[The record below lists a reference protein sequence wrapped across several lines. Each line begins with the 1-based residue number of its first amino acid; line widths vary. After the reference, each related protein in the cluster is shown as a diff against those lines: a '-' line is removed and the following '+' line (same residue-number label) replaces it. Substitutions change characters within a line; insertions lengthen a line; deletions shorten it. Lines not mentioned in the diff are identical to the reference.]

1 MDDIVP
7 LDPSRPD
14 DAREAERVLDHR
26 AILYM
31 RHGPPLR
38 VQVRTQSETAA
49 MDFGR
54 ESSYIDE
61 RDATSRQFQA
71 ILPILET
78 AQTLDPTMT
87 PVTPGRAREAEAS
100 REFRATPP
108 QDQAWLYL
116 MDGVPRIYFLSGS
129 SSLGNDNP
137 GTIYMGVLPDR
148 YAVALLLD
156 GLPLEASER
165 RDVLLAAASGRNRFT
180 ADQRNY
186 FCQKMGQEWSA
197 TLQEDAIVAA
207 IATDTRLLV
216 PDADDPNRFTISL
229 DAATIDPRSAVR
241 DQRHGD
247 LKVSVDPKL
256 GTEATAAAVMPLAA
270 GHREVRIQISQGDT
284 RGALVV
290 AEIEPAG
297 LGPGVTASDI
307 VVGEDGSRTTV
318 KVGGRV
324 LPVSPSGV
332 FGAKSTI
339 ALYYELYGTVSG
351 QAYKSR
357 LSLRRTDNPKAG
369 AAASVEFTDQGAGD
383 RLPLERRLT
392 LPDIDKGDYQLE
404 LTVQDPGGRT
414 VVTRRQAIYVRGN

>member
-1 MDDIVP
+1 
-7 LDPSRPD
+7 
-14 DAREAERVLDHR
+14 
-26 AILYM
+26 
-31 RHGPPLR
+31 
-38 VQVRTQSETAA
+38 
-49 MDFGR
+49 
-54 ESSYIDE
+54 
-61 RDATSRQFQA
+61 
-71 ILPILET
+71 
-78 AQTLDPTMT
+78 
-87 PVTPGRAREAEAS
+87 
-100 REFRATPP
+100 
-108 QDQAWLYL
+108 
-116 MDGVPRIYFLSGS
+116 
-129 SSLGNDNP
+129 
-137 GTIYMGVLPDR
+137 
-148 YAVALLLD
+148 
-156 GLPLEASER
+156 
-165 RDVLLAAASGRNRFT
+165 
-180 ADQRNY
+180 
-186 FCQKMGQEWSA
+186 
-197 TLQEDAIVAA
+197 
-207 IATDTRLLV
+207 V

-351 QAYKSR
+351 QTYKSR

-369 AAASVEFTDQGAGD
+369 AAASVEFTDQGAGE

-392 LPDIDKGDYQLE
+392 LPDIGKGDYQLE